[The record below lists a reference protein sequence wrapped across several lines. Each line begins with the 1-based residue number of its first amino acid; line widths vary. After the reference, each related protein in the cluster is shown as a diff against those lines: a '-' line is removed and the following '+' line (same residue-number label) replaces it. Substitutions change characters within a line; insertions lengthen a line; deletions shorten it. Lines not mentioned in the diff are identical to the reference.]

1 MRGRSGFLAA
11 LVSGSLIAL
20 VAVQL
25 VPASASAIR
34 PPHVLKYRAAF
45 EARIAKLSSRGTE
58 AARAPSAVLENFTV
72 VGHADLGLSDT
83 NADVWVHEDHAYVGT
98 WGGPCTGQG
107 AKVVDISDPA
117 NPVMIG
123 RIAGVP
129 GTSTEDVVVRSVT
142 TPAFTGDLLAAGIQR
157 CDFDDP
163 SLDDDQ
169 FGVDLWDVTDPA
181 NPVHFGHFGLS
192 TGGGG
197 THELDL
203 FQRGANVYV
212 LSANPFNEWFDPAN
226 PNDLSIVDVTDPA
239 APAVVGTWTAGAEGL
254 SPGPFYGQGS
264 FGSMF
269 AHSARASEDGNQA
282 FISYWDLG
290 LVTLDITD
298 VTDPTMVT
306 RTQYA
311 PTDDGELHSVVPYS
325 AGGRN
330 FLLTNDE
337 DYDPRS
343 PGRVF
348 VGGSEVGTF
357 SESPFAQPV
366 WSLPDHE
373 LTAKT
378 VRPRAQGCKP
388 GNYEGLQV
396 NNRIAVPKTFL
407 TEFDD
412 PPEPVPAC
420 TQKKQQKVARALGAA
435 AVVHDFISAATSA
448 QWWGPQAAVPIPVVF
463 TDHAT
468 AAEIVSRGRAS
479 LEASQPTVGFLRVYD
494 AQSGEQVASFD
505 DLPLMHKLHP
515 PGTFTIH
522 NTEVNG
528 DVAYS
533 SWYDHGIVA
542 LDLSPLATDPVG
554 DPTLVGQFVPDP
566 VSGAAAPFAGM
577 WGVFVR
583 LSDGLVFASDFA
595 SGLWIV
601 QPTGDAVP

>member
-1 MRGRSGFLAA
+1 MRRRTAFASTLA
-11 LVSGSLIAL
+11 LGLLIAL
-20 VAVQL
+20 VAIQL
-25 VPASASAIR
+25 APASASAVR

-45 EARIAKLSSRGTE
+45 EARIAKHSARGTE

-98 WGGPCTGQG
+98 WGSPCNGLG
-107 AKVVDISDPA
+107 AKIVDISDPA

-163 SLDDDQ
+163 SLDDDA

-181 NPVHFGHFGLS
+181 NPVHFGHLGLS

-212 LSANPFNEWFDPAN
+212 LSANPFNEWFDPVN

-239 APAVVGTWTAGAEGL
+239 APTVVGTWTAGAEGL

-269 AHSARASEDGNQA
+269 AHSARASEDGNRA

-290 LVTLDITD
+290 VVTLDISD
-298 VTDPTMVT
+298 VTTPTMVT
-306 RTQYA
+306 RTQFA
-311 PTDDGELHSVVPYS
+311 PTDDGELHSLVPYS

-348 VGGSEVGTF
+348 AGGSEVGTF
-357 SESPFAQPV
+357 SESPFAPPLF
-366 WSLPDHE
+366 SFPNHE
-373 LTAKT
+373 LTART
-378 VRPRAQGCKP
+378 VRPRGQGCKP
-388 GNYEGLQV
+388 GNYEGLRV
-396 NNRIAVPKTFL
+396 DGRIAVPKTFY

-420 TQKKQQKVARALGAA
+420 NQGKQERIAERLGAVG
-435 AVVHDFISAATSA
+435 VVHDFNSATMSP
-448 QWWGPQAAVPIPVVF
+448 QWWTPGEVAIPVVF
-463 TDHAT
+463 TDHET
-468 AAEIVSRGRAS
+468 ALDVLDRRVT
-479 LEASQPTVGFLRVYD
+479 LEAGRPTVGFLRVFD
-494 AQSGEQVASFD
+494 AQTGEQVASFD

-515 PGTFTIH
+515 QGTFTIH

-533 SWYDHGIVA
+533 AWYDHGIVA
-542 LDLSPLATDPVG
+542 LDLSPLATDPIG
-554 DPTLVGQFVPDP
+554 DPALVGQFVPDP

>member
-1 MRGRSGFLAA
+1 MRGRSRVLSVFVA
-11 LVSGSLIAL
+11 GSLIAL

-25 VPASASAIR
+25 APAAASVVR
-34 PPHVLKYRAAF
+34 PPHISKYRAAY
-45 EARIAKLSSRGTE
+45 ERALETRARRAAAPARSS
-58 AARAPSAVLENFTV
+58 PSAVLENFTV

-98 WGGPCTGQG
+98 WGDPCNGLG
-107 AKVVDISDPA
+107 AKIIDISDPA
-117 NPVMIG
+117 DPVMIG

-129 GTSTEDVVVRSVT
+129 GTSTEDVVVRSVS
-142 TPAFTGDLLAAGIQR
+142 TPSFSGDLLAAGIQR

-163 SLDDDQ
+163 DLDDDT
-169 FGVDLWDVTDPA
+169 FGVDLWNVTDPA

-203 FQRGANVYV
+203 FQRGSNVYV
-212 LSANPFNEWFDPAN
+212 LSANPFNEWFDPVN
-226 PNDLSIVDVTDPA
+226 PYDVSIVDVTNPA

-269 AHSARASEDGNQA
+269 AHSARASGNGNQA

-290 LVTLDITD
+290 VVTLDITD
-298 VTDPTMVT
+298 VTEPSLVT

-311 PTDDGELHSVVPYS
+311 PTDDGEMHSLVPYS
-325 AGGRN
+325 AGGRD

-343 PGRVF
+343 PGTIRA
-348 VGGSEVGTF
+348 GGSDIGTF
-357 SESPFAQPV
+357 SESPFARPLY
-366 WSLPDHE
+366 SLPDHE
-373 LTAKT
+373 LTART

-388 GNYEGLQV
+388 GNYDGLRV
-396 NNRIAVPKTFL
+396 NGRIAVPKTFF

-412 PPEPVPAC
+412 PPEPEPAC
-420 TQKKQQKVARALGAA
+420 SQGKQERIAQRLGAA
-435 AVVHDFISAATSA
+435 AVVHDFISDATSP
-448 QWWGPQAAVPIPVVF
+448 QWWTTGDVGIPAVF
-463 TDHAT
+463 TDHQT
-468 AAEIVSRGRAS
+468 ARDILGRRVTLA
-479 LEASQPTVGFLRVYD
+479 AGRPTVGFLRVYD
-494 AQSGEQVASFD
+494 AETGEQVASFD
-505 DLPLMHKLHP
+505 DLPLMHKVHP

-542 LDLSPLATDPVG
+542 VDLSPLATDPIG
-554 DPTLVGQFVPDP
+554 DPILAGRFVPDP
-566 VSGAAAPFAGM
+566 VQGAAAPFGGM

-583 LSDGLVFASDFA
+583 PSDGLVFASEFA
-595 SGLWIV
+595 SGLWIL
-601 QPTGDAVP
+601 QPTGAAAP

>member
-20 VAVQL
+20 VAMQL
-25 VPASASAIR
+25 VPASASAVR

-45 EARIAKLSSRGTE
+45 EARMAKLSAMGTE
-58 AARAPSAVLENFTV
+58 AARGPSAVLENFTV

-83 NADVWVHEDHAYVGT
+83 NGDVWVHDDFAYVGT
-98 WGGPCTGQG
+98 WGQPCNGLG
-107 AKVVDISDPA
+107 AKIVDVSDPA
-117 NPVMIG
+117 NPEMIG
-123 RIAGVP
+123 RVAGVP
-129 GTSTEDVVVRSVT
+129 GTSTEDVVVRSVS
-142 TPAFTGDLLAAGIQR
+142 TPSFTGDLLAAGIQR

-169 FGVDLWDVTDPA
+169 FGVDLWNVTDPA

-203 FQRGANVYV
+203 FQRGANAYV
-212 LSANPFNEWFDPAN
+212 LSANPFNEWFDPVN
-226 PNDLSIVDVTDPA
+226 PHDVSIVDVTNPA
-239 APAVVGTWTAGAEGL
+239 APTVVGTWTAGAEGF
-254 SPGPFYGQGS
+254 SPGPYYGQGS

-290 LVTLDITD
+290 VVTLDITD
-298 VTDPTMVT
+298 VTTPSVVT

-311 PTDDGELHSVVPYS
+311 PTDDGELHSLVPYS
-325 AGGRN
+325 AGGRD

-343 PGRVF
+343 PGTISL
-348 VGGSEVGTF
+348 GGSDVGFF
-357 SESPFAQPV
+357 SESPFARPLF
-366 WSLPDHE
+366 SLPNHE
-373 LTAKT
+373 LTART
-378 VRPRAQGCKP
+378 VRPRGQGCKP
-388 GNYEGLQV
+388 GNYEGRRV
-396 NNRIAVPKTFL
+396 DGRIAVPKTFL

-412 PPEPVPAC
+412 PPEPEPAC
-420 TQKKQQKVARALGAA
+420 NQGKQERIAERLGAA
-435 AVVHDFISAATSA
+435 AVVHDFISTATSP
-448 QWWGPQAAVPIPVVF
+448 QWWTPGEVDIPVVF
-463 TDHAT
+463 TDHET
-468 AAEIVSRGRAS
+468 ALDILGRRVT
-479 LEASQPTVGFLRVYD
+479 LEAGKPTVGFLRVFD
-494 AQSGEQVASFD
+494 AQTGAQVASFD
-505 DLPLMHKLHP
+505 DLPFMHKVHP

-542 LDLSPLATDPVG
+542 ISLSPLATAPVADPV
-554 DPTLVGQFVPDP
+554 LVGQFVPDP
-566 VSGAAAPFAGM
+566 VSGAAAAFSGM

-583 LSDGLVFASDFA
+583 TSDGLVFGSDGA